1 MHPSCGAMDVAA
13 DLLRRAEHYRELAAH
28 VTDAQTRAGL
38 LELSEKYEA
47 IAQEVRAD
55 HSPRAQ

>member
-1 MHPSCGAMDVAA
+1 MDVAS
-13 DLLRRAEHYRELAAH
+13 DLLRRAAHYRDLAAH
-28 VTDAQTRAGL
+28 VTDEQTRAGL

-55 HSPRAQ
+55 HPHRAQ

>member
-1 MHPSCGAMDVAA
+1 MDVAA